1 MNSEN
6 TMMGLPAGYPSKSQV
21 NKIEKNNKEIRK
33 KSDTDSEYVYNIVD
47 EITDDVNNFIDEYFD
62 LPLNESLLLEGG
74 AAGHLAHPFEDGDLT
89 FNDMKEM
96 VKRGLVGGLDKEAPV
111 TEKLDGQNIAFS
123 FKDGKIIF
131 GRNKGHVR
139 DAGKNA
145 LDVKGITQQFAGRGG
160 IEKAFVGAAEDL
172 QSAISKL
179 TPQQTKNMFKNG
191 SKFMSLEI
199 ILPDTQNVI
208 PYGKSVLVMHGTI
221 EYDKEGE
228 QINRSSTDGEEFAQA
243 VQKAGADKQ
252 KIFGIEGPKVIAFSD
267 AESLKYAKLAK
278 EYISNLND
286 VAKQFGLN
294 SNSKLE
300 DYRNKWWQKK
310 IDSENKKLNLKLSNK
325 EKQGLVNRWAN
336 GDKTFGVKSFDDNT
350 KANWFRNFETNEL
363 QKSQKEMIKPI
374 ENTFLKAGAQT
385 LKRVSNFLSTNS
397 PTASKELKRDTL
409 TAIKAIRDSKDPDK
423 IAKLQKE
430 LERLDT
436 IGLDNLVPSEGVVFM
451 YNGSPYKYTGT
462 FAPINQI
469 QGTFKFD
476 KPAKKEDK
484 PKQNEIAI
492 FSGRFQPFHTG
503 HYSIYKALVDKFG
516 KDNVYVS
523 SSNIIDPIKSPFPF
537 KDKKIIMNKMFGIPT
552 NKIVKVKN
560 PYSPVEILSKF
571 PKDTKYVTAV
581 SQKDANRLEQ
591 GGNYFKNYDKVSDKK
606 KKGYEDEGYYIIAP
620 EMQLK
625 VNRKNI
631 SGTQLRA
638 TFGNDLLTT
647 KEKKDIFNQV
657 YPKFDKDVFANIVVT
672 TKKAEVLKKSKQVTK
687 DTALKSKLKSLDPK
701 TKKKVQKAL
710 QTKIKNPVTGN
721 IILVKSA
728 LKYDDSQAVK
738 KLAIGLIK
746 QAMKK

>member
-1 MNSEN
+1 
-6 TMMGLPAGYPSKSQV
+6 MGLPAGYPSKSQV
-21 NKIEKNNKEIRK
+21 DKIEKKNKEIRK

-62 LPLNESLLLEGG
+62 LPLNEALLLEGG

-96 VKRGLVGGLDKEAPV
+96 IKRGLVGGLDKEAPV

-139 DAGKNA
+139 DSGKNA

-179 TPQQTKNMFKNG
+179 TPEQTKNMFKNG

-221 EYDKEGE
+221 EYNKEGE

-243 VQKAGADKQ
+243 VQKVGADKQ
-252 KIFGIEGPKVIAFSD
+252 KTFGIEGPKVIAFSD

-278 EYISNLND
+278 EYNSNLND
-286 VAKQFGLN
+286 IANEYGLN
-294 SNSKLE
+294 SKSKLE

-310 IDSENKKLNLKLSNK
+310 IDSENKELNLNLSSK

-336 GDKTFGVKSFDDNT
+336 GDKTFGVKSFNDIT
-350 KANWFRNFETNEL
+350 KSDWFRNFETNEL
-363 QKSQKEMIKPI
+363 QQSQKEMIKPI
-374 ENTFLKAGAQT
+374 ENIFLNAGAQT

-397 PTASKELKRDTL
+397 PTAAKELKRDTL

-430 LERLDT
+430 LERLDS

-451 YNGSPYKYTGT
+451 YNGNPYKYTGT

-484 PKQNEIAI
+484 TEKNEIAI
-492 FSGRFQPFHTG
+492 FSGRFQPFHAG
-503 HYSIYKALVDKFG
+503 HYSIYKSLVDKFG
-516 KDNVYVS
+516 KDNVYIS
-523 SSNIIDPIKSPFPF
+523 SSNIIDPVKSPFPF
-537 KDKKIIMNKMFGIPT
+537 KDKKAIMNKMFGIPT
-552 NKIVKVKN
+552 NKIIQVKN
-560 PYSPVEILSKF
+560 PYSPVEILSKY
-571 PKDTKYVTAV
+571 PEDTKYVTAV
-581 SQKDANRLEQ
+581 SQKDAERLEQ
-591 GGNYFKNYDKVSDKK
+591 GGKYFKNYDKVPDNK

-625 VNRKNI
+625 VNGKNI

-657 YPKFDKDVFANIVVT
+657 YPKFDKDVFTNIVVT
-672 TKKAEVLKKSKQVTK
+672 TKKAEVLKKSKQVSK

-701 TKKKVQKAL
+701 AKKRVDKVL
-710 QTKIKNPVTGN
+710 QTKIKNPDTGN
-721 IILVKSA
+721 TILVKSA
-728 LKYDDSQAVK
+728 LKYDDTMSVKKQAVT
-738 KLAIGLIK
+738 LVK
-746 QAMKK
+746 QAMKG

>member
-96 VKRGLVGGLDKEAPV
+96 IKRGLVGGLDKEAPV

-252 KIFGIEGPKVIAFSD
+252 KTFGIEGPKVIAFSD
-267 AESLKYAKLAK
+267 AE
-278 EYISNLND
+278 
-286 VAKQFGLN
+286 
-294 SNSKLE
+294 
-300 DYRNKWWQKK
+300 
-310 IDSENKKLNLKLSNK
+310 
-325 EKQGLVNRWAN
+325 
-336 GDKTFGVKSFDDNT
+336 TC
-350 KANWFRNFETNEL
+350 
-363 QKSQKEMIKPI
+363 
-374 ENTFLKAGAQT
+374 
-385 LKRVSNFLSTNS
+385 KR
-397 PTASKELKRDTL
+397 
-409 TAIKAIRDSKDPDK
+409 
-423 IAKLQKE
+423 
-430 LERLDT
+430 
-436 IGLDNLVPSEGVVFM
+436 
-451 YNGSPYKYTGT
+451 
-462 FAPINQI
+462 
-469 QGTFKFD
+469 
-476 KPAKKEDK
+476 
-484 PKQNEIAI
+484 
-492 FSGRFQPFHTG
+492 
-503 HYSIYKALVDKFG
+503 IYF
-516 KDNVYVS
+516 
-523 SSNIIDPIKSPFPF
+523 
-537 KDKKIIMNKMFGIPT
+537 
-552 NKIVKVKN
+552 
-560 PYSPVEILSKF
+560 
-571 PKDTKYVTAV
+571 
-581 SQKDANRLEQ
+581 
-591 GGNYFKNYDKVSDKK
+591 
-606 KKGYEDEGYYIIAP
+606 
-620 EMQLK
+620 
-625 VNRKNI
+625 
-631 SGTQLRA
+631 
-638 TFGNDLLTT
+638 
-647 KEKKDIFNQV
+647 
-657 YPKFDKDVFANIVVT
+657 
-672 TKKAEVLKKSKQVTK
+672 
-687 DTALKSKLKSLDPK
+687 
-701 TKKKVQKAL
+701 
-710 QTKIKNPVTGN
+710 
-721 IILVKSA
+721 
-728 LKYDDSQAVK
+728 
-738 KLAIGLIK
+738 
-746 QAMKK
+746 